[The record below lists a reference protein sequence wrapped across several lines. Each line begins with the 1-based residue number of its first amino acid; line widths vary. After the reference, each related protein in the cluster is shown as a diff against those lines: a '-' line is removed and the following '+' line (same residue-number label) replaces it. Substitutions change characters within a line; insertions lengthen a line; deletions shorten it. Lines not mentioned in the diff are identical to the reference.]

1 MKRRRE
7 RKLVRALRQRDEE
20 AFSELVRVYQ
30 HKVFNVIYRILGD
43 RQEAED
49 VAQEVFVAVFK
60 YIDSFRGESKFS
72 TWLYRIATNRAKNRI
87 KYLARRS
94 QYKHQDIADTPE
106 SKINSN
112 PFGGGMFQPD
122 ETALGNEL
130 HEILKEGLASLS
142 EEHRAVIVLRDVE
155 DMTYQEISEVLEVA
169 EGTVK
174 SRLYRAR
181 VTLKDYVESRYDAPG
196 QSEEAS

>member
-1 MKRRRE
+1 MKRRQE
-7 RKLVRALRQRDEE
+7 RQLVRALKQRDED

-30 HKVFNVIYRILGD
+30 HRVFNIIYRILGD
-43 RQEAED
+43 RQESED

-60 YIDSFRGESKFS
+60 YIDSFRGEAKFS

-94 QYKHQDIADTPE
+94 KNKHQDIDDTPE
-106 SKINSN
+106 SKVNSN
-112 PFGGGMFQPD
+112 PFGGGMFRPD
-122 ETALGNEL
+122 EKALGNEL
-130 HEILKEGLASLS
+130 HAIIKEGLASLS
-142 EEHRAVIVLRDVE
+142 EEHRAVVVLRDVE
-155 DMTYQEISEVLEVA
+155 DMTYQEIAEVLEIA

-181 VTLKDYVESRYDAPG
+181 AALKEYVDSRYDSAKE
-196 QSEEAS
+196 QTKVS

>member
-1 MKRRRE
+1 MKRRHE
-7 RKLVRALRQRDEE
+7 RKLVRALRRRDEE

-30 HKVFNVIYRILGD
+30 HKVFNVVYRIVGD

-72 TWLYRIATNRAKNRI
+72 TWLYRIAANRAKNRI
-87 KYLARRS
+87 KFLARRS
-94 QYKHQDIADTPE
+94 QNKHQDIDDTPE
-106 SKINSN
+106 SKINAN
-112 PFGGGMFQPD
+112 PFGGQVFRPD
-122 ETALGNEL
+122 EKALGNEL
-130 HEILKEGLASLS
+130 HEILKDGLGSLS

-155 DMTYQEISEVLEVA
+155 GMTYQEISEVLEIA

-181 VTLKDYVESRYDAPG
+181 VTLKDYVESRYDAPVT
-196 QSEEAS
+196 SEEAS

>member
-7 RKLVRALRQRDEE
+7 RQLVRALKRRDEE
-20 AFSELVRVYQ
+20 AFSELVRVFQ
-30 HKVFNVIYRILGD
+30 HRVFNIVYRIVGD
-43 RQEAED
+43 RQESED

-60 YIDSFRGESKFS
+60 YIDSFRGEAKFS

-94 QYKHQDIADTPE
+94 HNKHQDIDDTPE
-106 SKINSN
+106 SKVNSN
-112 PFGGGMFQPD
+112 PAGGGMFRPD
-122 ETALGNEL
+122 EKALGNEL
-130 HEILKEGLASLS
+130 HAIVKQGLETLS
-142 EEHRAVIVLRDVE
+142 EDHRAVIVLRDVE
-155 DMTYQEISEVLEVA
+155 GMTYEEIAEVCEVA

-181 VTLKDYVESRYDAPG
+181 VALKEYVESRYDDDDRA
-196 QSEEAS
+196 